1 MAIAGV
7 TADSASRLIGSA
19 ASGARMPAPAESP
32 PPEDARED
40 TDTSAPKQD
49 EASGLSPAQFAQ
61 IAKLRSRDRQVRAH
75 EQAHLSASG
84 GLALSGATYSYQ
96 RGPDG
101 LNYAIGGEVRIDTSA
116 GHTPQDTLRRA
127 RLIQAAAL
135 APADPSGAD
144 RAIAAYAMQ
153 MAQKAQLEIALAA
166 REEAAQTVEQAARA
180 RLSVYA

>member
-7 TADSASRLIGSA
+7 TADSASRLSGSVVA
-19 ASGARMPAPAESP
+19 GARATAQAEPPSQEREKDDVSAQRGEEPA
-32 PPEDARED
+32 
-40 TDTSAPKQD
+40 
-49 EASGLSPAQFAQ
+49 GLSPAELAQ
-61 IAKLRSRDRQVRAH
+61 VAKLRSRDRQVRAH

-84 GLALSGATYSYQ
+84 GLAVSGATYSYQ

-101 LNYAIGGEVRIDTSA
+101 QNYAIGGEVRIDTSS
-116 GHTPQDTLRRA
+116 GRTPEETLRRA

-153 MAQKAQLEIALAA
+153 MAQKAQLDMALAA
-166 REEAAQTVEQAARA
+166 REEAGRTVEQAARA